1 MLNIVCSGSR
11 VYFLNFVVQNEFYKQ
26 GTHFCDKNKNRHQKC
41 DGVVFS
47 YFESW
52 NFRLR
57 SWIDVMMPISRS
69 RTRCCYFRSNGA
81 FHQIMACLTTN
92 LSHTDSF
99 RHKKRITFVH
109 ERRRIGKQIS
119 KPQEESKLSSTS
131 ENVQNT
137 FHDFISFFFF

>member
-1 MLNIVCSGSR
+1 MMLISG
-11 VYFLNFVVQNEFYKQ
+11 
-26 GTHFCDKNKNRHQKC
+26 
-41 DGVVFS
+41 
-47 YFESW
+47 
-52 NFRLR
+52 
-57 SWIDVMMPISRS
+57 S

-99 RHKKRITFVH
+99 RHKKRIIFVH

-131 ENVQNT
+131 ANVQNT
-137 FHDFISFFFF
+137 FHDFISSFF